1 MDLCRRPHDGLNKRS
16 FNRMTTFFK
25 AAVLSVLIL
34 AGSVSAAAAQGVGLK
49 FGPTFTD
56 FSSDAL
62 DFDTRTGWHAG
73 LFIGGNRDGV
83 VGVQTEINWIR
94 KQVEQPLAAR
104 DIRIDYL
111 QIPLLLRV
119 NIGGGSANA
128 FRLFGVGGAGVN
140 IKIGDEVEGVIIDD
154 RWEGADVP
162 LLFGGGIEVARII
175 VEGRYEKG
183 FRRINKLFSDF
194 TDVKSQSF
202 TILFGVRFR

>member
-1 MDLCRRPHDGLNKRS
+1 
-16 FNRMTTFFK
+16 MTTFSK
-25 AAVLSVLIL
+25 MLVLSVLIVT
-34 AGSVSAAAAQGVGLK
+34 GSASVAAAQGVGIK
-49 FGPTFTD
+49 FGPTFVD

-83 VGVQTEINWIR
+83 LGVQTEINWIR
-94 KQVEQPLAAR
+94 KQVEQPLEAR

-128 FRLFGVGGAGVN
+128 FRVFGVGGAGVN
-140 IKIGDEVEGVIIDD
+140 FKIGDEVEGVTFDD
-154 RWEGADVP
+154 RFEGADVP
-162 LLFGGGIEVARII
+162 LLFGGGIEAARII

-183 FRRINKLFSDF
+183 FRRINKLFGDF
-194 TDVKSQSF
+194 TEVKSQSF